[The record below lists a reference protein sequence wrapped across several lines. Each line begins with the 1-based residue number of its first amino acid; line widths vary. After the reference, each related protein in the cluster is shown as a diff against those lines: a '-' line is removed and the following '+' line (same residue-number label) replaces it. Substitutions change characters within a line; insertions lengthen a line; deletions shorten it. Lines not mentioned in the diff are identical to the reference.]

1 MQEEKEGTKRVR
13 NNGCVKRDRKSEE
26 REWSE
31 DRGKEQEKK
40 GESVRKTKQ
49 RKESKEEWRVHFPQ

>member
-1 MQEEKEGTKRVR
+1 M
-13 NNGCVKRDRKSEE
+13 NRDRKGEE

-31 DRGKEQEKK
+31 DRGKEQERK